1 MQFLLKLVYIY
12 LNDSDKEDSTG
23 ADTPLSSGGKS
34 DQKTGK
40 QASKLMTTIS
50 SNKKRLAV
58 NVPDDVLHIS
68 GYNSMFTR
76 KLH

>member
-40 QASKLMTTIS
+40 QINDHYFIKQE
-50 SNKKRLAV
+50 KV
-58 NVPDDVLHIS
+58 
-68 GYNSMFTR
+68 GC
-76 KLH
+76 